1 MKTRAT
7 SRTFVPL
14 LACTLLCATAARGQP
29 PAPLAPPAERA
40 DVLPPELEGIGIDE
54 HLDAQLPL
62 DLEFTDHAGKK
73 VRLRDYFDGQHPVV
87 LTLNYYKCP
96 MLCGLMLNGLLDSL
110 RQLDWTAGEQFQ
122 VVTVSFDP
130 LETYQLASIKRQNYL
145 AQYERPAA
153 AHGWPF
159 LVGRKA
165 SIDTLLEATGYRIRW
180 DEKQQQWIH
189 ITALVICTPDGRI
202 SRYLYGVLFEP
213 KTLRLSLVEAS
224 QGKIGSTLDRVLL
237 YCYHYEGGTYT
248 LAALNIVR
256 AGGVLTLVLLGTLL
270 FVFWRRERRSKL
282 TKTTA
287 LEAVAPSTGDP
298 TS

>member
-1 MKTRAT
+1 MRTRTAP
-7 SRTFVPL
+7 RTCVPSVI
-14 LACTLLCATAARGQP
+14 CTLLCAWAARGQQ
-29 PAPLAPPAERA
+29 PAATPERA
-40 DVLPPELEGIGIDE
+40 EALPPELEGVGIDE
-54 HLDAQLPL
+54 HLNAQLPL

-96 MLCGLMLNGLLDSL
+96 MLCGLMLNGLLDAL

-122 VVTVSFDP
+122 VVTISFDP
-130 LETYQLASIKRQNYL
+130 LETYQLAAIKRRNYL

-153 AHGWPF
+153 ASGWPF

-165 SIDTLLEATGYRIRW
+165 SIDPLLEASGYRIRW
-180 DEKQQQWIH
+180 NEKQQQWMH
-189 ITALVICTPDGRI
+189 ITALIICTPDGRI

-248 LAALNIVR
+248 LTAMNIVR
-256 AGGVLTLVLLGTLL
+256 AGGMLTLLVLGTLL
-270 FVFWRRERRSKL
+270 IVFWRRERRRTPSR
-282 TKTTA
+282 TA
-287 LEAVAPSTGDP
+287 RPEAVAPAPPADGPS
-298 TS
+298 S

>member
-1 MKTRAT
+1 MRTRAASPT
-7 SRTFVPL
+7 RVPL
-14 LACTLLCATAARGQP
+14 ILCMFLCATAARGQQ
-29 PAPLAPPAERA
+29 PATPADA
-40 DVLPPELEGIGIDE
+40 LPPELEGVGIDE

-73 VRLRDYFDGQHPVV
+73 VRLRDYFDGEHPVV

-96 MLCGLMLNGLLDSL
+96 MLCGLMLNGLLDAL
-110 RQLDWTAGEQFQ
+110 RQIDWTAGEQFQ

-130 LETYQLASIKRQNYL
+130 LEAYQLAAIKRQNYL
-145 AQYERPAA
+145 TQYERPAA

-159 LVGRKA
+159 LVGRKS
-165 SIDTLLEATGYRIRW
+165 SIDPLLEATGYRIRW
-180 DEKQQQWIH
+180 NDKQQQWIH
-189 ITALVICTPDGRI
+189 ITALIICTPDGRI

-248 LAALNIVR
+248 LAAMNIAR
-256 AGGVLTLVLLGTLL
+256 AGGVLTLLVLGTVL
-270 FVFWRRERRSKL
+270 FVFWRRERRAK
-282 TKTTA
+282 TKATA
-287 LEAVAPSTGDP
+287 PEAVAPPAGGPS
-298 TS
+298 S